1 MYLVII
7 IANRYIL
14 ELEFVW
20 LQFGAVIRL
29 MVIPISSYFFMIDN
43 DFIYSFTNL
52 LCLKFVC
59 IRLSLGQK
67 RWNKHGNVIFYFGG
81 TIIPWYDA
89 ASYIKLLIPISAI
102 FIWNISQIRRICLI
116 RFIIICSIVSIY
128 TITTISLINSKWMM
142 LQFVWTNRD

>member
-1 MYLVII
+1 
-7 IANRYIL
+7 
-14 ELEFVW
+14 
-20 LQFGAVIRL
+20 
-29 MVIPISSYFFMIDN
+29 MIDN

-102 FIWNISQIRRICLI
+102 FYLKYQSNKENMFNTINHLLYRINIYDNYYQLNSFKMNDVAICLDKQGLNLI
-116 RFIIICSIVSIY
+116 WHAYFAIISGNDKVQIY
-128 TITTISLINSKWMM
+128 
-142 LQFVWTNRD
+142 